1 MPEITENYIN
11 IPLRNASLFVDGS
24 LKTITL
30 SESKGIKAV
39 IGKLRIEPNAGTRVQ
54 KYIFD
59 KNKWDM
65 ESAQA
70 WVNDHKT
77 MHECEMGENEIIN
90 FNDDKEK
97 PMEKIK
103 KLYNVGCKDFN
114 DEEKSFI
121 ATASTEDI
129 DRDGDILMMNGWRLK
144 NYKKNPVILWQHD
157 ASLMPIAKA
166 EEVWKEDKKLKFKPV
181 FAPSEVNPFAQ
192 QVYNAYKKGFL
203 TSFSVRFDP
212 IEFEDMPIDEDN
224 PTAFR
229 GRKYKAQELL
239 EISAVNIPSNPQ
251 ATKSAEL
258 IDFVVKSYFYEN
270 KGDMNM
276 DLSEIYSKSN
286 NELKEK
292 ITKLFELKEISNQ
305 IKESARIKEIEQFVD
320 TEIEKLSRELEGYNK
335 NRYLEIELANKLKE
349 LQGGIT
355 ALLK

>member
-1 MPEITENYIN
+1 MPEITENYIH
-11 IPLRNASLFVDGS
+11 IPLRSASLFVDGS
-24 LKTITL
+24 LKTIIL
-30 SESKGIKAV
+30 SEPKGIKAV
-39 IGKLRIEPNAGTRVQ
+39 IGKLRTEPNAGTRVQ
-54 KYIFD
+54 KYMFD
-59 KNKWDM
+59 KSKWDM

-90 FNDDKEK
+90 FSDDKEK

-129 DRDGDILMMNGWRLK
+129 DRDGDILMLNGWRLK
-144 NYKKNPVILWQHD
+144 NFKKNPVILWQHD

-166 EEVWKEDKKLKFKPV
+166 EEVWTEDKKLKFKPV

-224 PTAFR
+224 VTAFR

-251 ATKSAEL
+251 ATKSKEV
-258 IDFVVKSYFYEN
+258 IDFVVKSYLYETKAN
-270 KGDMNM
+270 INL
-276 DLSEIYSKSN
+276 DLGELYTKYDDK
-286 NELKEK
+286 LKEK
-292 ITKLFELKEISNQ
+292 INQLLNLKDIQQKDLENKKIQ
-305 IKESARIKEIEQFVD
+305 EIEAFVD
-320 TEIEKLSRELEGYNK
+320 SEIEKLNKELEGYNRNK
-335 NRYLEIELANKLKE
+335 DLEAELANKLKE